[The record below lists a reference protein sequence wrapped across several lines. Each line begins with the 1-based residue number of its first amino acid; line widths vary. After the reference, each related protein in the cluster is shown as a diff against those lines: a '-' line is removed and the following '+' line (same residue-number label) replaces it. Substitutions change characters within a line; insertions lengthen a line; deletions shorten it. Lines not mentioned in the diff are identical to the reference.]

1 MAMPVRH
8 DAPRIA
14 PAGDFDRLAA
24 LLSLPRGP
32 SS

>member
-1 MAMPVRH
+1 MVTPVRH

-14 PAGDFDRLAA
+14 PSGASDRLAA
-24 LLSLPRGP
+24 LLPLRRGP